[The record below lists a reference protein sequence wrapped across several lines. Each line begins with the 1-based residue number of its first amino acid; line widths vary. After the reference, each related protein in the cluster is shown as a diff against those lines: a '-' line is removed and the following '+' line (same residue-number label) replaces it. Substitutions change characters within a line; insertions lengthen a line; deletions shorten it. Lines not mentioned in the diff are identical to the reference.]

1 MQPNSW
7 LLSAMRARTV
17 AHIPTYRRHGS
28 TGPRPSSRTVTSR
41 LAGLARPVRAGF
53 GGRGMATARQTLEP
67 SEQPLDKGLKSGALG
82 LLSST
87 VIATASV
94 APAYSIAATLGFVVV
109 AVGLR
114 SPAVAILAFVPMLL
128 TSIGYSEMN
137 KADPDCGTTFT
148 WATRAFGPKTGW
160 AGGWAIVAADV
171 LVMASLAQVASQY
184 VFLLFGAN
192 GIGSNP
198 SSNWVLLGGII
209 WIVLMTAICY
219 IGIEVSANFQKI
231 LLSIELTML
240 VVLSVVALV
249 KVGNGSAPPGHI
261 TPSISW
267 LNPFD
272 IGSFSAFVS
281 GVILM
286 VFIYWGWDTAL
297 AVNEETKDRTRTPGI
312 AAILSTV
319 ILLVTYALV
328 IFSMQAFAGIGAKG
342 NGLANANNAGDVL
355 SVQGH
360 AVFGNGTVGS
370 VFFHL
375 LLVMVLSSAA
385 ASTQTTILPT
395 ARTTLSMAAYK
406 AIPTSFAK
414 IHPRFLT
421 PTVSTIVMGAISIAF
436 YAIVNNAANPIGLIG
451 DAVIAIGLYIAFY
464 YGLTGFACVWYYR
477 RNLTSSF
484 RNLWMQGLLPGI
496 GAVILWFLGGWS
508 VWLDYDVNTAN
519 DFTFW
524 TVPGLHWQ
532 IGGAFVIAAGA
543 ALIGVIFF
551 IYNRIKGPAF
561 FRKETLTRSTPT
573 LVPDK

>member
-1 MQPNSW
+1 
-7 LLSAMRARTV
+7 
-17 AHIPTYRRHGS
+17 
-28 TGPRPSSRTVTSR
+28 
-41 LAGLARPVRAGF
+41 
-53 GGRGMATARQTLEP
+53 MATARQTLEP

-82 LLSST
+82 LISST

-94 APAYSIAATLGFVVV
+94 APAYSIAATLGFVVA

-114 SPAVAILAFVPMLL
+114 SPAVAVLAFVPMLL

-184 VFLLFGAN
+184 VFLLFGAK
-192 GIGSNP
+192 GIGGDP

-219 IGIEVSANFQKI
+219 VGIEVSANFQKV
-231 LLSIELTML
+231 LLSIELVML
-240 VVLSVVALV
+240 AVLSITALV

-261 TPSISW
+261 TPSFSW

-272 IGSFSAFVS
+272 VPSFSAFVS

-297 AVNEETKDRTRTPGI
+297 AVNEETKDRNRTPGI
-312 AAILSTV
+312 AAIFSTL

-328 IFSMQAFAGIGAKG
+328 IFSMQAFAGIGTKG
-342 NGLANANNAGDVL
+342 NGLGNSTMLGDVL
-355 SVQGH
+355 SIQGH
-360 AVFGNGTVGS
+360 AVFGTGTVGN
-370 VFFHL
+370 VLYHL

-406 AIPTSFAK
+406 AIPKSFAK

-421 PTVSTIVMGAISIAF
+421 PTVSTIVMGAISIVF

-477 RNLTSSF
+477 RNLSSSA
-484 RNLWMQGLLPGI
+484 RNLWMQGILPLA
-496 GAVILWFLGGWS
+496 GALILWFLGGWS
-508 VWLDYDVNTAN
+508 MWLDYDVATAN
-519 DFTFW
+519 DFTMW
-524 TVPGLHWQ
+524 TVPGIHWQ
-532 IGGAFVIAAGA
+532 IGGAFVIAVGA
-543 ALIGVIFF
+543 AIFGLLFF
-551 IYNRIKGPAF
+551 IYCRITQPAF

-573 LVPDK
+573 LNPDD